1 MNNTNFEK
9 QIERMYPGYS
19 LKGSKEAHA
28 ELNRLKKEME
38 EAKESKAEALK
49 KYGAFH
55 NVTLEAQKLENDR
68 ISAYEEL
75 EKALFSGDAFIDQ
88 SIENMDYISDAS
100 IFSLREFSG
109 GATPIDENT
118 VRVPMDTYN
127 DTSTAEIVEEGADS
141 TPRQLI
147 DVVSV
152 LNTDSDDVIIFN
164 DTAKVRETL
173 YDDDSKTFSDAVKN
187 SHARAFVNAENKKA
201 LALMIQSKDA
211 ITLTAETILEKVNA
225 SLCGKAKRNAVIITN
240 KNGFASLD
248 VVGTSGYPMIKKNC
262 VGEFILLDKYVV
274 IEMDNE
280 ILPNNLD
287 GSSPVIVGDIANVL
301 KFFTIKETNLIT
313 PFADFNFNVSSR
325 SIKKEIIKLRTT
337 SDEAYI
343 VGSI

>member
-1 MNNTNFEK
+1 MNNINYEK
-9 QIERMYPGYS
+9 QTESIYPGYS

-28 ELNRLKKEME
+28 ELNRLKKEMD
-38 EAKESKAEALK
+38 EAKATNAEAVK

-55 NVTLEAQKLENDR
+55 KITLEAQALENEK
-68 ISAYEEL
+68 ISAYEDL
-75 EKALFSGDAFIDQ
+75 EKALFTGSAFIDQ

-127 DTSTAEIVEEGADS
+127 DTTTAEIVAEGEDS
-141 TPRQLI
+141 TPRQLT

-152 LNTDSDDVIIFN
+152 LNTDSDDIIIFN

-173 YDDDSKTFSDAVKN
+173 YNDDSKTFSDAVKN
-187 SHARAFVNAENKKA
+187 SHARALVNAENKKA
-201 LALMIQSKDA
+201 LALMLGAKEA
-211 ITLTAETILEKVNA
+211 ITVTADTILEKINA

-248 VVGTSGYPMIKKNC
+248 VVGASGYPTIKKNDT
-262 VGEFILLDKYVV
+262 GEFVLLDKYVV

-280 ILPNNLD
+280 ILPNNEN
-287 GSSPVIVGDIANVL
+287 GSAPVIVGDIANVV
-301 KFFTIKETNLIT
+301 KFFTIRETNLIT
-313 PFADFNFNVSSR
+313 PLADFNFNVSSR

-337 SDEAYI
+337 SDEAFI
-343 VGSI
+343 VCCI